1 MTLTNQFLTI
11 RIASEEIFCQ
21 TSLIGELLYYTYT
34 FCFSYILF
42 YLCGSNLDPDPQ
54 HWLKDVDYDKESTV
68 AL

>member
-1 MTLTNQFLTI
+1 MTLTNQFFNYQNSI
-11 RIASEEIFCQ
+11 GRNFCQ